1 MEHDSDLP
9 DRDLL
14 KGYLVSMAYSLPV
27 RRVVNGFLR
36 ARMARLM
43 HASSDIDP
51 RKGIRIA
58 PRIKSAIQPVP
69 DKYR

>member
-27 RRVVNGFLR
+27 RQVVNGR

-43 HASSDIDP
+43 HASSDTDP

-58 PRIKSAIQPVP
+58 PRIKSSIQPVP